1 MITLKQLK
9 HLQAICQYGSLQD
22 AAKAIHLTRS
32 ALTRSLHNLEE
43 ILGLALFERKT
54 NGMQPTDFCLNVLAQ
69 SEKVLLAVKDIQR
82 DADMECNIE
91 QGSLVI
97 LVGAGARSLIL
108 RQVLPKFALAYPNIE
123 VRISEAMPDEAKE
136 LLLKREADFL
146 ISGDGSFSRS
156 EDFTFEII
164 KSIPVFIL
172 VRKGH
177 PILEKEL
184 NLVSLLS
191 YPLVTASYFSPEHP
205 FIKKISEKFK
215 IDIKVTPKIVCSDN
229 IALKE
234 IVLNSDSWLV
244 SPKFNIMM
252 DTELDDGQLASFTFG
267 DLELKTDIS
276 TIELADRSRS
286 PAAKKFLKMCHE
298 YFDNIEL

>member
-1 MITLKQLK
+1 MITLKQLN

-22 AAKAIHLTRS
+22 AANAIYLTRS

-43 ILGLALFERKT
+43 ILGLALFERKK
-54 NGMQPTDFCLNVLAQ
+54 NGMQPTDFCLHVLAQ

-82 DADMECNIE
+82 DADMACNIE

-123 VRISEAMPDEAKE
+123 VRISEAMPEEAKE

-146 ISGDGSFSRS
+146 ISGDGSFNRND
-156 EDFTFEII
+156 DFTFEII
-164 KSIPVFIL
+164 KAVPVYIF

-184 NLVSLLS
+184 NLVSLLG

-205 FIKKISEKFK
+205 FIKKISTRFK
-215 IDIKVTPKIVCSDN
+215 TDIKVSPKIVCSDYM
-229 IALKE
+229 ALKE
-234 IVLNSDSWLV
+234 IVMNSDSWLV
-244 SPKFNIMM
+244 SPNLNMFM
-252 DTELDDGQLASFTFG
+252 DKELDDGQLVSMDFG
-267 DLELKTDIS
+267 DLVLKTDIS

-286 PAAKKFLKMCHE
+286 PAAKKFLKMCYE
-298 YFDNIEL
+298 YFDDIEL